1 MENRK
6 INEYDLLKIICVI
19 LVVIGHVLNLY
30 HSGGAIVVKDEPS
43 FLPIRDFIYSFHMP
57 VFMAISGAIYEI
69 QKSKGKYQ
77 DNVTFLKNKVRRLM
91 VPYFLFSI
99 FLMLPTMC
107 YVWHVEYPIRYY
119 ADNYLLAKDS
129 RHLWFL
135 FTLFYVF
142 VFLNPIE
149 KHMRNHQ
156 LLFAVVFFFCSRYVA
171 NYVSSLFCLNLFFK
185 YAVWFYLGYL
195 FEIHKECVMN
205 ITHKTWPVLVAYLCF
220 SFAFSYNKVTI
231 NAPVCFCLL
240 YYVCYKIKKGMGARS
255 KAVSG
260 KLVDYSMGIY
270 LFHPMVLYIVA
281 AHLCSI
287 SLTSSM
293 SSLLLFIIGLSVSF
307 LLTMTFKKMRLGA
320 FLGE

>member
-1 MENRK
+1 MATHR
-6 INEYDLLKIICVI
+6 IFYIDALKAFAIV
-19 LVVIGHVLNLY
+19 LVVMGHLSPYIWETGDSHSLY
-30 HSGGAIVVKDEPS
+30 
-43 FLPIRDFIYSFHMP
+43 LPILSAFHMP
-57 VFMAISGAIYEI
+57 LFMAISGAIYEI

-142 VFLNPIE
+142 VNPIE

-156 LLFAVVFFFCSRYVA
+156 LLFAVVFLFCSRYVA
-171 NYVSSLFCLNLFFK
+171 NYVPSLFCLNLFFK

-220 SFAFSYNKVTI
+220 SFAYSYNKVTI

-270 LFHPMVLYIVA
+270 LFHPVVLYIVA

-307 LLTMTFKKMRLGA
+307 LLTMTLKKMRLGA